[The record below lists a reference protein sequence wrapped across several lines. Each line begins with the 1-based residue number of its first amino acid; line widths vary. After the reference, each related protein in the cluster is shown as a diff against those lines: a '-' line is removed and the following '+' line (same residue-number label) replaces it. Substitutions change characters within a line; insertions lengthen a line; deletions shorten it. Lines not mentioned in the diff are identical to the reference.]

1 MKIKEVL
8 NRFFH
13 VYAINV
19 STITYMGFIWHN
31 LLWFHSKC
39 TMDFITLCWHDWFM
53 SFLCTL
59 NWPNCLLSVCKVLR
73 KRIDSVPFLG
83 PTFSFLWSILSRGC
97 GSHLFFLTSL
107 LCRKYHWLLF
117 LLDSINT
124 FLGPLCD
131 FVNPSL
137 WWNLSLAKKLLS
149 FSLFL
154 LNSISNCRNSLFS
167 FFFFSSILFGPP
179 PRLPFISSWFC
190 LQLFYYFFF
199 FSHQFACS
207 FCPIPPRPQ
216 TPLSKLE
223 KLLNLQPPSL
233 T

>member
-8 NRFFH
+8 NRFFN
-13 VYAINV
+13 VYAINE
-19 STITYMGFIWHN
+19 SMITYMGFIWHT
-31 LLWFHSKC
+31 LLCFHSKC

-59 NWPNCLLSVCKVLR
+59 NWPNCLLSVCKALR
-73 KRIDSVPFLG
+73 KWIDSVPFRG
-83 PTFSFLWSILSRGC
+83 PTFSLLRSILSRGC

-117 LLDSINT
+117 LLDSIDT

-137 WWNLSLAKKLLS
+137 WWNLSPAKKLLL

-154 LNSISNCRNSLFS
+154 LNSISNSRNSLY
-167 FFFFSSILFGPP
+167 LFI
-179 PRLPFISSWFC
+179 F
-190 LQLFYYFFF
+190 LFNFVWTT
-199 FSHQFACS
+199 S
-207 FCPIPPRPQ
+207 
-216 TPLSKLE
+216 
-223 KLLNLQPPSL
+223 
-233 T
+233 